1 MKKLSAEFL
10 GTFTL
15 VLIGAG
21 AIMNGKNDLLG
32 IALAHGLAIGIMVAA
47 VGGIS
52 GGHFNPAVT
61 FGFYVTKRI
70 SLVKGLKYWGAQLLG
85 ALVAALILKSAYG
98 SNAGSVG
105 GAAVADGTSPFK
117 AMLLEAIG
125 TFLLMS
131 VIYGVAVDKR
141 GSFAA
146 GFPIGLTISIVI
158 LAIGPITGAALNPA
172 RWFGPALATSSF
184 SNAWVWIFGPLVGA
198 AAAALAYQ
206 NIFKPS
212 EK

>member
-98 SNAGSVG
+98 ANAGSVG
-105 GAAVADGTSPFK
+105 GAAVADGTSAFK

-146 GFPIGLTISIVI
+146 GCGVSLSPHQPCPDGEG
-158 LAIGPITGAALNPA
+158 APPAAEGPG
-172 RWFGPALATSSF
+172 F
-184 SNAWVWIFGPLVGA
+184 
-198 AAAALAYQ
+198 Q
-206 NIFKPS
+206 
-212 EK
+212 

>member
-1 MKKLSAEFL
+1 
-10 GTFTL
+10 
-15 VLIGAG
+15 
-21 AIMNGKNDLLG
+21 
-32 IALAHGLAIGIMVAA
+32 
-47 VGGIS
+47 
-52 GGHFNPAVT
+52 
-61 FGFYVTKRI
+61 
-70 SLVKGLKYWGAQLLG
+70 
-85 ALVAALILKSAYG
+85 
-98 SNAGSVG
+98 
-105 GAAVADGTSPFK
+105 
-117 AMLLEAIG
+117 
-125 TFLLMS
+125 MS